1 MTEASSEQILKENNI
16 EFKFSFTLR
25 FLLFFTSLIFVFCSV
40 DYFVLGPFDRTLNDK
55 FLSGLLAPHFFS
67 LFDVLIILICFS
79 LIYQFGLNFKE
90 TTLAPSIVFIF
101 AVVCFV
107 LKMSNPNNNSANPIL
122 GLPLFSEV
130 SNYTYLIL
138 LGTLVFIRKDILL
151 EFFRQILIYTGYAV
165 VIRSII
171 LLLLFVATG
180 GHSFFFG
187 IKSALI
193 EGDSLL
199 IFGFFQSILLALF
212 LINPKKK
219 KYIIGWGIL
228 LLIEIFSS
236 RRSPLFISLIAN
248 AFVFLLYYIKELD
261 VARKIIILIVVLL
274 TFYIVPIVISNISPD
289 AKVYVDRYLGVFTSS
304 SSNDPNTDSGHFDQS
319 KQTTQAAL
327 KLGFWGVGY
336 GNRLAL
342 EGAFEMNGEFYIHN
356 VFAALWAFYGVFA
369 VIYYLFLI
377 LIAILFLFAALAETA
392 RQYFPYV
399 LLIYTVSV
407 FYLCYMWA
415 MYYTTLNFVIE
426 SKMSFFLLLLIVF
439 VMRCRPKDIALVA
452 PFKEEDN

>member
-1 MTEASSEQILKENNI
+1 MSETDNEIILSEKKI
-16 EFKFSFTLR
+16 EFKFSFFLR
-25 FLLFFTSLIFVFCSV
+25 LLLLLATLIFTFVSI
-40 DYFVLGPFDRTLNDK
+40 DYFVLAPFDRTLNDK
-55 FLSGLLAPHFFS
+55 FLSGLFAPHFFS
-67 LFDVLIILICFS
+67 LFDVIIILICTN

-90 TTLAPSIVFIF
+90 ANLATVFIF
-101 AVVCFV
+101 AFAVLCFV
-107 LKMSNPNNNSANPIL
+107 LKLSNPNNNSANPVL

-130 SNYTYLIL
+130 SNYVYLIL
-138 LGTLVFIRKDILL
+138 MGTLFFIRKDVLL
-151 EFFRQILIYTGYAV
+151 ALLRQILIFMFYAV

-187 IKSALI
+187 IKSCLI
-193 EGDSLL
+193 EEDTLL

-212 LINPKKK
+212 FINTKKK
-219 KYIIGWGIL
+219 KFIIGWGIL
-228 LLIEIFSS
+228 LLIQIFSS

-248 AFVFLLYYIKELD
+248 AFVFLFFYIKELD
-261 VARKIIILIVVLL
+261 VSRKIIVLIVFLL
-274 TFYIVPIVISNISPD
+274 AIYVVPVVISNISPQ

-342 EGAFEMNGEFYIHN
+342 EGAFEMNGEFFIHN
-356 VFAALWAFYGVFA
+356 VYAAFWAFYGVYA

-377 LIAILFLFAALAETA
+377 LMIIIFLIITLTETSK
-392 RQYFPYV
+392 RYFPQV
-399 LLIYTVSV
+399 LLIYTACV
-407 FYLCYMWA
+407 FYLCFWWA
-415 MYYTTLNFVIE
+415 MYYTTLNFAIE
-426 SKMSFFLLLLIVF
+426 SKMSFFLLLILAF
-439 VMRCRPKDIALVA
+439 VIRCRPKDIALIE
-452 PFKEEDN
+452 PFDKPDE

>member
-1 MTEASSEQILKENNI
+1 MTETSSEQILMENNI

-25 FLLFFTSLIFVFCSV
+25 FLLFFTSLIFIFCSV

-67 LFDVLIILICFS
+67 LFDVLVILICFN

-90 TTLAPSIVFIF
+90 TTLAPAIVFIF
-101 AVVCFV
+101 AVICFV

-171 LLLLFVATG
+171 LLLLFAATG

-199 IFGFFQSILLALF
+199 IFGLFQSILLALF

-228 LLIEIFSS
+228 LLIQIFSS

-327 KLGFWGVGY
+327 RLGFWGVGY

-377 LIAILFLFAALAETA
+377 LIVILFLFAALGETA

-439 VMRCRPKDIALVA
+439 VMRCRPRDIALIT
-452 PFKEEDN
+452 PFNKSDD